1 MSSLTVDPFAALSGA
16 AGGASG
22 GAAAATQ
29 NAAVTAERFLRLLVT
44 QMQNQD
50 PLNPMD
56 NAQITS
62 QMAQINTV
70 SGVEKLNQTV
80 AGLNQQFVQLQAL
93 QGASLVGR
101 GVLLAGDQLHVSDGN
116 AAGAFE
122 LAGPADRVRVEVL
135 NGAGR
140 AVGALELGAQGSG
153 RHEFE
158 WTAPA
163 GTVDGAGYRF
173 RVLATSGAANV
184 SAAPLM
190 HDQVEAVSLE
200 GDALRL
206 QTRYSGLVDYSGVKA
221 VTSPQPASGTP

>member
-1 MSSLTVDPFAALSGA
+1 MNTSSLTVDPFTGLNGRSGSA
-16 AGGASG
+16 GASTS
-22 GAAAATQ
+22 AADS
-29 NAAVTAERFLRLLVT
+29 AERFLRLLVT

-101 GVLLAGDQLHVSDGN
+101 GVLLEGDQLHV
-116 AAGAFE
+116 AGGGAEGGFE

-135 NGAGR
+135 NGAGHV
-140 AVGALELGAQGSG
+140 VGALELGAQSSG
-153 RHEFE
+153 RHAFD

-163 GTVDGAGYRF
+163 GTAEGTGYRF
-173 RVLATSGAANV
+173 RVVATSGTTGV
-184 SAAPLM
+184 RTTPLM
-190 HDQVEAVSLE
+190 HDEVEAVSLE

-206 QTRYSGLVDYSGVKA
+206 HTRYSGLIDYGGVKA
-221 VTSPQPASGTP
+221 VTSPQTSGTP